1 MEAIKRFIYIAL
13 ALLLLLSFA
22 SCGNGEKPF
31 EAEMLSE
38 VNEEREKNGLSELTL
53 NSELCGNALVRAE
66 EIASEDNISHIR
78 PDGSGCFTVLTVDY
92 SAAGENLAK
101 GQETPEE
108 AVKNWMNSE
117 AHRENILSDKFS
129 QAGFAC
135 YESGGTKYWVQL
147 FIG

>member
-1 MEAIKRFIYIAL
+1 M
-13 ALLLLLSFA
+13 LSFT
-22 SCGNGEKPF
+22 SCGNSEKPF
-31 EAEMLSE
+31 ETEMLNA
-38 VNEEREKNGLSELTL
+38 VNEERLKNGLSELTL
-53 NSELCGNALVRAE
+53 NTELCENAQVRAE
-66 EIASEDNISHIR
+66 EISSEDAISHVR

-108 AVKNWMNSE
+108 AVENWMNSE